1 MRALI
6 GLLSLVGGVVIWGLA
21 ISALVS
27 WLVFCFGSVI
37 IGILLLIF
45 APYVLLA
52 PLAIGTPGTALFVYG
67 MDCIANKKEDSIYN
81 RGCKEEKHGNVIEA
95 DVVWERTGK
104 EKEHLVSNS
113 SDDVVA
119 RKNKTKDPDYIRC
132 SDCKFEQWTGYKVC
146 QKCGVHLK

>member
-6 GLLSLVGGVVIWGLA
+6 GLLSLVGGVFIWGLA

-27 WLVFCFGSVI
+27 WLVFCFGSVT

-81 RGCKEEKHGNVIEA
+81 RDCKEEKHDSVIEA
-95 DVVWERTGK
+95 DVVWER
-104 EKEHLVSNS
+104 S
-113 SDDVVA
+113 S
-119 RKNKTKDPDYIRC
+119 KNLDSINKIIEESKI
-132 SDCKFEQWTGYKVC
+132 DC
-146 QKCGVHLK
+146 

>member
-6 GLLSLVGGVVIWGLA
+6 GLLSLLGGLVIWGFA

-52 PLAIGTPGTALFVYG
+52 PLVIGTPGTALFVYG
-67 MDCIANKKEDSIYN
+67 MDCIANRKEDSIYN
-81 RGCKEEKHGNVIEA
+81 RDCKEKKHDTVIDS
-95 DVVWERTGK
+95 DVVWER
-104 EKEHLVSNS
+104 S
-113 SDDVVA
+113 SHNLDSISKIIEESKID
-119 RKNKTKDPDYIRC
+119 R
-132 SDCKFEQWTGYKVC
+132 
-146 QKCGVHLK
+146 